1 MRIIYIINHHLFIIS
16 EEECKC
22 AQVRKHKAAHDKN
35 NIIPR
40 KIKNMH
46 QKRNASA
53 QVCKHKA
60 AHDLKKM
67 ILLTQLFIINIQIRK
82 AEGSCTMLEV

>member
-1 MRIIYIINHHLFIIS
+1 MIYIINYHHLFIIS

-22 AQVRKHKAAHDKN
+22 AQVRNTKPRMIKIIYPTQDK
-35 NIIPR
+35 
-40 KIKNMH
+40 KMH

-60 AHDLKKM
+60 AHDLKKND
-67 ILLTQLFIINIQIRK
+67 IAHTLFIINIQIRK
-82 AEGSCTMLEV
+82 LRVCTS

>member
-1 MRIIYIINHHLFIIS
+1 VCIIINHLFIIS

-22 AQVRKHKAAHDKN
+22 AQVRKHKARMIK
-35 NIIPR
+35 IILIPH
-40 KIKNMH
+40 KIKNMY

-60 AHDLKKM
+60 VHDFKKM
-67 ILLTQLFIINIQIRK
+67 ILLTQHFIINIQ
-82 AEGSCTMLEV
+82 